1 MNKELTIGS
10 PTKMARSLVDRGM
23 DAENATALGWVLHD
37 LDARANS
44 LNIID
49 VDLAPVADE
58 IDLIIA
64 KLTKAAERI
73 KK

>member
-1 MNKELTIGS
+1 MNKDVTIGS
-10 PTKMARSLVDRGM
+10 PAKVARSLVDRDM
-23 DAENATALGWVLHD
+23 DAENAAVLGWILHD
-37 LDARANS
+37 LDVRANS

-49 VDLAPVADE
+49 IDLAPVADE

>member
-1 MNKELTIGS
+1 MSEVTIGS
-10 PTKMARSLVDRGM
+10 PARMARSLVDRGM
-23 DAENATALGWVLHD
+23 DAENAFALGWVLHD

-44 LNIID
+44 LNVME
-49 VDLAPVADE
+49 VDLTPVAGE

>member
-10 PTKMARSLVDRGM
+10 PAKVARSLVDRGM
-23 DAENATALGWVLHD
+23 DAENATSLGWILHD

-44 LNIID
+44 LNVID